1 MNNISEI
8 QKFIEQTRLSVDN
21 QSFIKIKVSKPA
33 NNDAE
38 IKGVVIRMIMIK
50 QQPNFQ
56 FVYSYQKKDITKNYL
71 IAEGIVKISELPEM
85 GFKNFLLFTS
95 TKDIQLLFNK
105 KMQPQVHILKPSCT
119 CIPSTDHDKTKKRI
133 LQIEGSQ
140 YLKELGIVINN
151 SEVAPSMQ
159 AKWTQINKFIEI
171 VSHTLQN
178 DKAKLQKMNVVDMG
192 SGKGYLTFA
201 LYDYFVNQLKID
213 ANITGIELR
222 TELVNYC
229 NSVAQK
235 CGFENLKFTTNKIID
250 AEIKNVD
257 LLIALHACNT
267 ATDDAIFKGIN
278 SNCSIIILSPC
289 CHQQIRPELNLT
301 NELKDIAKHGIMKER
316 LAEMVTDTMRSIILE
331 AYGYK
336 TQIFEFISDE
346 HTHKNL
352 MIIGVKKDGKI
363 DSKKHLE
370 KLENI
375 KKLFGISNFYLE
387 DIMNAAK

>member
-1 MNNISEI
+1 MNNISEV
-8 QKFIEQTRLSVDN
+8 QKFIEHTRLAVDD
-21 QSFIKIKVSKPA
+21 QSFIRIKVSKPV

-38 IKGVVIRMIMIK
+38 IKGVAIKIIMIK

-56 FVYSYQKKDITKNYL
+56 FVYSYQKKDITKNFV
-71 IAEGIVKISELPEM
+71 ITEGIEKIGELLEK
-85 GFKNFLLFTS
+85 GFKNFILFTS
-95 TKDIQLLFNK
+95 KQDIQLLFNK
-105 KMQPQVHILKPSCT
+105 KMQPKLHFLKPACSCV
-119 CIPSTDHDKTKKRI
+119 PSTDHDRTKNRI

-151 SEVAPSMQ
+151 NEIAPSMQ

-171 VSHTLQN
+171 VSNTIQN
-178 DKAKLQKMNVVDMG
+178 DKAKRQKMNVVDMG

-213 ANITGIELR
+213 ANITGIEVR

-235 CGFENLKFTTNKIID
+235 CGFENLKFTTNTIKD
-250 AEIKNVD
+250 AEIKDID

-267 ATDDAIFKGIN
+267 ATDDAIFKGII

-301 NELKDIAKHGIMKER
+301 NELKEIAKHGIMKER
-316 LAEMVTDTMRSIILE
+316 LAEMVTDTMRSFILE

-352 MIIGVKKDGKI
+352 MIIGVKKDGNVE
-363 DSKKHLE
+363 SKKHFE

-375 KKLFGISNFYLE
+375 KKLFGINNFYLE
-387 DIMNAAK
+387 NILIAAK